1 MTRALVVHTS
11 VSGIGFFSS
20 CVITLVFFCPA
31 VSCSGQG
38 PYPVWVIEH
47 GTQQGTWTWWMLIHD
62 LWQLRVFAY
71 ANMFL
76 IWSAL
81 PLFHLVNPYSFKTP
95 AKMSLLPLFLETSHG
110 VFPIQS
116 WFPLLSQPFI
126 TRLQNLSHSI
136 ALHFYETLPVN
147 CELLE
152 DWVLDSRG
160 LSWGA
165 LLVPMGDL
173 VHKAGWRLAGPWPC
187 SASWVKGWCPQ
198 CPQVPYAG
206 NTVWKVIQTPLLVK
220 TT

>member
-1 MTRALVVHTS
+1 MGNRTWHTTGHMDLMNAYS
-11 VSGIGFFSS
+11 RPLTTPCICICKYVPY
-20 CVITLVFFCPA
+20 LKCP
-31 VSCSGQG
+31 S
-38 PYPVWVIEH
+38 
-47 GTQQGTWTWWMLIHD
+47 
-62 LWQLRVFAY
+62 
-71 ANMFL
+71 
-76 IWSAL
+76 

>member
-1 MTRALVVHTS
+1 MTCALVVHTS
-11 VSGIGFFSS
+11 GSGIGSFSS
-20 CVITLVFFCPA
+20 SVITLVFFCPA

-47 GTQQGTWTWWMLIHD
+47 GAQQGTWTWWMLIHD
-62 LWQLRVFAY
+62 LWRLHVFAY
-71 ANMFL
+71 AVPYL
-76 IWSAL
+76 KCPS

-126 TRLQNLSHSI
+126 TWLQNLSYSI
-136 ALHFYETLPVN
+136 TLHFYETLPMK

-152 DWVLDSRG
+152 DWFLTVMACPGGHCLCQWGISCTKQADIWLGHG
-160 LSWGA
+160 LAQLHGS
-165 LLVPMGDL
+165 
-173 VHKAGWRLAGPWPC
+173 KAGVHSALKCLMLGTQCGRLFR
-187 SASWVKGWCPQ
+187 
-198 CPQVPYAG
+198 
-206 NTVWKVIQTPLLVK
+206 QTPLLLK